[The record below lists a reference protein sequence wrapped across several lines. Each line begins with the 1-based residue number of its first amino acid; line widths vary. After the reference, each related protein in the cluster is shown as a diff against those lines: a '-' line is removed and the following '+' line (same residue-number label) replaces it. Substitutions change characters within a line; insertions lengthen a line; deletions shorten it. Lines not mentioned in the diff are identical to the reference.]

1 MYNVLADS
9 EDFNMILVVNRSRK
23 FSKSI
28 CEIFHYMGILSYA
41 ATPSEATLEMSTLY
55 RAVLVLD
62 PATLPDPAEF
72 VQNIRKYAEHIPV
85 FSMSEDGPK
94 DEYAHLFDMS
104 FKIAISSASFATKAS
119 EYCIERK
126 RPFPGD
132 YRLAG
137 FNAIPGR
144 PCIKYFDEDFP
155 LSKTETMI
163 FRYLIRSYPI
173 PQTPANIIK
182 YAFPPSRHPD
192 SSCIKTHVSV
202 INKKFMEREGRKL
215 LIMIPGKGYI
225 VNTAEVIEKLK
236 SLEKVQ
242 AR

>member
-1 MYNVLADS
+1 MYNILADS

-28 CEIFHYMGILSYA
+28 CDIFHYMGILSYA
-41 ATPSEATLEMSTLY
+41 ATPSEAMIEMSTLY

-72 VQNIRKYAEHIPV
+72 VRNIRKYAEHIPI
-85 FSMSEDGPK
+85 FSMSADGPK

-104 FKIAISSASFATKAS
+104 FKIAISSAAFATKAS
-119 EYCIERK
+119 AYCRERNLS
-126 RPFPGD
+126 FPGD

-137 FNAIPGR
+137 FNAIPGN
-144 PCIKYFDEDFP
+144 PCIKYFGEDFI

-192 SSCIKTHVSV
+192 PSCIKTHISV
-202 INKKFMEREGRKL
+202 INKKFMEYEGRKL
-215 LIMIPGKGYI
+215 MIMIPSKGYI
-225 VNTAEVIEKLK
+225 VNTAEVIEKLR
-236 SLEKVQ
+236 SMGKVQ